1 MWGREGAIG
10 EKNVSGNHDIHY
22 PARAAQGKVIG
33 IAVHIYNYVYMFV
46 DLKKFELYFS
56 D

>member
-10 EKNVSGNHDIHY
+10 EKNVSGNDDI
-22 PARAAQGKVIG
+22 ARAAQGKVIG
-33 IAVHIYNYVYMFV
+33 IAVHIYIYVYV
-46 DLKKFELYFS
+46 CGPKKIELYFS

>member
-1 MWGREGAIG
+1 MWGREGATG